1 MSPLVRSLN
10 WSTLP
15 LTALGSLASAK
26 LELGG
31 SQTQRL
37 EPRFSNKAVLLSLG
51 ILFSLTQLTS
61 PLTSSSG
68 GGHGSAPPPRPG
80 AFKAIGAMAA
90 AGSEEKGN
98 APRYL
103 EGYTLLLPEYS
114 PVYLPSSPHK
124 LANARAENFADYADW
139 DWIEGKQT
147 DYLFYKAITELRF
160 DLDEMGVTCF
170 GHMDAVGRYSYER
183 ISGNQILIT
192 IENINYHD
200 DESVLASKEFEEE
213 YILLEFT
220 TKHSGKAVWGD
231 GTKFGLLDFSLE
243 RSGSEE
249 SSDDYPEEEPDD
261 EPRGEGID
269 AFCKVAQKTG
279 SLWAWNKLKEYH
291 ATHPQELSE
300 KQRELLSLGFY
311 YMKNFNKPPFQYY
324 ATQLRRLLPEILTGG
339 SLDTADRLGHTSLH
353 YAAGMGSKKLCT
365 WLIDN
370 GADIN
375 AKNNLGETPLDLLG
389 ENQSGL
395 DDWMI
400 ERGAKRSKMIR
411 TTQVIY
417 DQNVTFPLRV
427 YYRYREAQNGS
438 LKAWTTLK
446 KYYDT
451 QPQYMTE
458 AQRELFPL
466 AFYYTRSF
474 KGESSR
480 FYAAQLLRMLPSI
493 LAGDALDQ
501 ADWRGNTALH
511 YAAGI
516 GGKGVCL
523 WLMKNGANINAK
535 NKRGET
541 PLDLLGKNKSGLD
554 QEMISRG
561 GKRTRPIRDTATIF
575 RDNIA
580 K

>member
-1 MSPLVRSLN
+1 MTLAWDGAQQR
-10 WSTLP
+10 LP
-15 LTALGSLASAK
+15 LTKKG
-26 LELGG
+26 
-31 SQTQRL
+31 
-37 EPRFSNKAVLLSLG
+37 VLLSLG
-51 ILFSLTQLTS
+51 FLFSVSLPSSALMQSSEGSYGSVSS
-61 PLTSSSG
+61 PQPGRPCVLCGEG
-68 GGHGSAPPPRPG
+68 GDSHEAGYAPL
-80 AFKAIGAMAA
+80 
-90 AGSEEKGN
+90 S
-98 APRYL
+98 L
-103 EGYTLLLPEYS
+103 VGYTLHLPEYS
-114 PVYLPSSPHK
+114 SVYLPSSLHQLVK
-124 LANARAENFADYADW
+124 ARAHNFGDYTDW

-160 DLDEMGVTCF
+160 GEESMEVECF
-170 GHMDAVGRYSYER
+170 GHMDAKGTYYSER

-192 IENINYHD
+192 ITKIDYHS
-200 DESVLASKEFEEE
+200 ESSPLASKEFQEE
-213 YILLEFT
+213 YILLEFDSE
-220 TKHSGKAVWGD
+220 HSGKAVWGD
-231 GTKFGLLDFSLE
+231 STKFGLLDFSLE
-243 RSGSEE
+243 KSGSEE
-249 SSDDYPEEEPDD
+249 AGDGYPEEESDD

-279 SLWAWNKLKEYH
+279 SLWAWNKLKQYH
-291 ATHPQELSE
+291 KTQPEDLFE
-300 KQRELLSLGFY
+300 RQRELLSLGYF
-311 YMKNFNKPPFQYY
+311 YMKNFDKPPFQYY

-365 WLIDN
+365 WLVDN

-375 AKNNLGETPLDLLG
+375 AKNILGETPLDLLG

-400 ERGAKRSKMIR
+400 ARGAKRSKMIR

-427 YYRYREAQNGS
+427 YYRCREAQNGS

-451 QPQYMTE
+451 HPQYMTK

-474 KGESSR
+474 NGESSR
-480 FYAAQLLRMLPSI
+480 FYAAQLLRMLPPI
-493 LAGDALDQ
+493 LAGDSVDQ

-516 GGKGVCL
+516 GGKGLCL
-523 WLMKNGANINAK
+523 WLMENGADVNAE

-575 RDNIA
+575 RDNIP